1 MDKALKGFNET
12 VQIYNME
19 QMKEDYLDI
28 TKNVEMWSTQFK
40 TGEKPEQDEIAY
52 FLTWSIGSRKFL
64 NFVWKE
70 NVNFHSYHFRCKQR

>member
-1 MDKALKGFNET
+1 MDKAFKGFNET

-52 FLTWSIGSRKFL
+52 FLT
-64 NFVWKE
+64 
-70 NVNFHSYHFRCKQR
+70 